1 MSDVKSLVFVS
12 NYFNHHQKYLSD
24 EFYKLLGEGY
34 HFISTVPMEA
44 KRKALGWGEYD
55 LDYIINA
62 HESQAAYQKA
72 EYLIKKAD
80 VVILGSAPEK
90 MLRERIKAGKL
101 TFRYSERLL
110 RHGLELKKYF
120 YRFFRYH
127 YLNPRKS
134 NVYLLCSSA
143 YTSADYKKFGLFKNK
158 AFKWA
163 YFTEAKLYED
173 VDKLIEQKNSAE
185 ILWCG
190 RFLKLKHL
198 DDAICVL
205 SRLIKEGFKCKL
217 KVIGTGPE
225 EETLKELSATLK
237 CKDSIS
243 FVGTMSPEQVRVN
256 METADIFLFTSD
268 FNEGWGAVLNES
280 MNSGCAVVSSHAAGA
295 TPFLVSDEK
304 NGFIY
309 ESRNITDLY
318 EKIKYL
324 LENSEETKK
333 IGKEAYKT
341 ITELWSPKVAANR
354 FLELSN
360 SILNTGNCLL
370 FSNGPCS
377 PSKPLK
383 NNWYKGKK
391 K

>member
-1 MSDVKSLVFVS
+1 
-12 NYFNHHQKYLSD
+12 
-24 EFYKLLGEGY
+24 
-34 HFISTVPMEA
+34 
-44 KRKALGWGEYD
+44 
-55 LDYIINA
+55 
-62 HESQAAYQKA
+62 
-72 EYLIKKAD
+72 
-80 VVILGSAPEK
+80 
-90 MLRERIKAGKL
+90 
-101 TFRYSERLL
+101 
-110 RHGLELKKYF
+110 
-120 YRFFRYH
+120 
-127 YLNPRKS
+127 
-134 NVYLLCSSA
+134 
-143 YTSADYKKFGLFKNK
+143 
-158 AFKWA
+158 
-163 YFTEAKLYED
+163 
-173 VDKLIEQKNSAE
+173 
-185 ILWCG
+185 
-190 RFLKLKHL
+190 
-198 DDAICVL
+198 
-205 SRLIKEGFKCKL
+205 
-217 KVIGTGPE
+217 
-225 EETLKELSATLK
+225 
-237 CKDSIS
+237 
-243 FVGTMSPEQVRVN
+243 MSPEQVRVN
-256 METADIFLFTSD
+256 MEKADIFLFTSD